1 MNIIVTAI
9 LICGLFFFA
18 GGAVGSLIA
27 GYAWAAMGPSVTF
40 AAASMF
46 AVLGAVVAWRFID
59 NEHDF

>member
-1 MNIIVTAI
+1 MSF
-9 LICGLFFFA
+9 GA

-40 AAASMF
+40 AAASVV